1 MEAVS
6 APSGPG
12 GAPDPVGRWRAPL
25 LWRFMLQVARGL
37 VFPVCRLRVDGDL
50 PASLRDGPVIVAV
63 NHIGPFDP
71 AAVCA
76 AFGTRH
82 LAPAIAAFLAD
93 HPEVHFDVS
102 LSERIVDLVEEGF
115 DLGIRI
121 GSTGSDNLVVPRV
134 FAADE
139 DVVHI
144 PGLGHVGLLF
154 SPTVFRA
161 VAERLR
167 RPAGTRATVS

>member
-1 MEAVS
+1 MLAFLRAIALFEERSTNSSTRDALS
-6 APSGPG
+6 APRGRLSIDRG
-12 GAPDPVGRWRAPL
+12 GLSASRGRA
-25 LWRFMLQVARGL
+25 GN
-37 VFPVCRLRVDGDL
+37 VDF
-50 PASLRDGPVIVAV
+50 ASIVA
-63 NHIGPFDP
+63 
-71 AAVCA
+71 
-76 AFGTRH
+76 
-82 LAPAIAAFLAD
+82 
-93 HPEVHFDVS
+93 
-102 LSERIVDLVEEGF
+102 
-115 DLGIRI
+115 
-121 GSTGSDNLVVPRV
+121 GSDNVVVPRV